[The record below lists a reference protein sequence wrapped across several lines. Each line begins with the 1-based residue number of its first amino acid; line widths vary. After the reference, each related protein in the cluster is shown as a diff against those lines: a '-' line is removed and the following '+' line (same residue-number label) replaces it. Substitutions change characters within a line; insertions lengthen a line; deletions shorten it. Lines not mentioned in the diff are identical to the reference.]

1 MSLID
6 ITGLLSDL
14 LKDKGTE
21 AFAKVVS
28 DAINETGISR
38 SQSFTVH
45 KKVADKL
52 IAISKIHIM
61 KDN

>member
-1 MSLID
+1 MKYSDVKEYLS
-6 ITGLLSDL
+6 GLL
-14 LKDKGTE
+14 KEKGTE
-21 AFAKVVS
+21 TFAKVVS

-52 IAISKIHIM
+52 IAISKIQIM
-61 KDN
+61 EEP

>member
-1 MSLID
+1 MSLIH
-6 ITGLLSDL
+6 IVGLLSDC

-21 AFAKVVS
+21 AFAKIVS

-38 SQSFTVH
+38 SQSFTIH

-52 IAISKIHIM
+52 IAISKIQILEE
-61 KDN
+61 K